1 MIQIVNREKE
11 GRCNQDREYKG
22 PNSASSEDKE
32 ELVKGLNEEI
42 EMLETVKAQLE
53 EAISR
58 CFASDLSGHPLGSF
72 NASSIPHNS
81 GCSTAA
87 AQETTIPNKP
97 SGDVTAKEPHGRM
110 QDCRSDDLRIFGRK
124 EGNFEDAITVVERV
138 ASAEEAFAIDVSEHD
153 EAR

>member
-58 CFASDLSGHPLGSF
+58 CFASDLSGQPLGSF
-72 NASSIPHNS
+72 NAS
-81 GCSTAA
+81 AA
-87 AQETTIPNKP
+87 AQKTTVPNKP